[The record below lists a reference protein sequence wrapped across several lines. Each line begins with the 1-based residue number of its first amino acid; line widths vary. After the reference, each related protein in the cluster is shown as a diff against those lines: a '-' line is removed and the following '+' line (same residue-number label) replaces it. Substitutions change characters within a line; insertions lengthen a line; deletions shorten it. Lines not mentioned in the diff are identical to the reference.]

1 MLAIV
6 IPYYKFLFFEK
17 TLQSLSDQTDKRFK
31 VYIGND
37 ASNSNPDELIQ
48 KYSKDFPI
56 FYEKFENNLGGLSLV
71 NQWNR
76 CLQLINDEEWL
87 MILGD
92 DDVLGDNVVSTFYQ
106 ELEEIKLVSNVVR
119 FSTVKINETGKITS
133 KLYQNEKIES
143 SIDFLLNGTRSSLSE
158 YIFNRNTVF
167 QIGFKNFPLAWYSDV
182 LAVLE
187 FSNFKEIYS
196 INNAVVQIRISDNS
210 ISGSSD
216 NFLLKSKATLQ
227 FYDYL
232 LSQKTNFFS
241 KSQKIVLLDKISKS
255 YLNNKKEISFFFKI
269 TKLHIQMLQLQKYLT
284 FLKKIKAF

>member
-143 SIDFLLNGTRSSLSE
+143 SIDFLLNGTRSSLS
-158 YIFNRNTVF
+158 
-167 QIGFKNFPLAWYSDV
+167 
-182 LAVLE
+182 
-187 FSNFKEIYS
+187 
-196 INNAVVQIRISDNS
+196 
-210 ISGSSD
+210 
-216 NFLLKSKATLQ
+216 
-227 FYDYL
+227 
-232 LSQKTNFFS
+232 
-241 KSQKIVLLDKISKS
+241 
-255 YLNNKKEISFFFKI
+255 
-269 TKLHIQMLQLQKYLT
+269 
-284 FLKKIKAF
+284 